1 MKVNKYL
8 FKAFAATMALVGLAS
23 CSSDDYD
30 MVSAPNTK
38 QVYFSNNVS
47 SEILIEENQ
56 NKVEIEV
63 LRCNT
68 KGDLTV
74 ELGVVDT
81 TAANLFTIPSTVTF
95 ADGDSVAIVPVT
107 FSFASLAAD
116 NPYAIGLELKDQTT
130 PYGDASKQFIIKYA
144 PWSEWE
150 PFGWQ

>member
-107 FSFASLAAD
+107 FSFYS
-116 NPYAIGLELKDQTT
+116 
-130 PYGDASKQFIIKYA
+130 SVH
-144 PWSEWE
+144 
-150 PFGWQ
+150 